1 MHLLH
6 CHYSRLFCSL
16 PFLLCISSPICTRCD
31 VPLHCLTT
39 VVKAV
44 TLDIPGL
51 WRNTELSRARL
62 YFFSTPLHSNSDML
76 NNIIKTLKTHILTGK
91 YPLSDNKAFTSY
103 TCGTCHTY
111 THLDIE
117 WRLLDTDWITLTHSL
132 PPTLDNIQESISPNL
147 VIISLA
153 NFAGPPV
160 PDRPLLYTL

>member
-76 NNIIKTLKTHILTGK
+76 NIIIKTLKIHILTGK
-91 YPLSDNKAFTSY
+91 YPLSDNKTFTSY

-111 THLDIE
+111 THSLRHWVKAFGHRLDH
-117 WRLLDTDWITLTHSL
+117 THSFT
-132 PPTLDNIQESISPNL
+132 PTYSRQHPGVYQS
-147 VIISLA
+147 
-153 NFAGPPV
+153 
-160 PDRPLLYTL
+160 